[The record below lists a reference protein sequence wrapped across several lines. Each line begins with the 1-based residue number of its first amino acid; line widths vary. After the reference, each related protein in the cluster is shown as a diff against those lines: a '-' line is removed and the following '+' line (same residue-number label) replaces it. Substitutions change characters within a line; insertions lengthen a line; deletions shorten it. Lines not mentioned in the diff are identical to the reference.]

1 MFCSIAAFLNF
12 PVRRKRKEEREG
24 GKEGEREEEG
34 RKEGEGVLHVCTT
47 LSIVTIIG

>member
-1 MFCSIAAFLNF
+1 MK
-12 PVRRKRKEEREG
+12 RREGEG

-34 RKEGEGVLHVCTT
+34 REEEEGVLHVYTT